1 MLRRAAIRDLLAIAI
16 RGQCLEPLE
25 DDTPAMRPGFRFCPI
40 LQPAGAEGSLNIS
53 LSASIELARI
63 LTHGAGR
70 MGPPAGP
77 WDAGAAGWIGRPI
90 CLQPQSQP
98 AMTTPAASASARL

>member
-1 MLRRAAIRDLLAIAI
+1 MASREQRSEAYPSH
-16 RGQCLEPLE
+16 PLE
-25 DDTPAMRPGFRFCPI
+25 NDSPAKRPGFRFCPI

-53 LSASIELARI
+53 LSAAIALARI

-77 WDAGAAGWIGRPI
+77 WDAGAAGWIVRPTP
-90 CLQPQSQP
+90 LQPQSQP
-98 AMTTPAASASARL
+98 VMTTPAASVSARL